1 MCKLMGEQQTNPKTG
16 NQRLS
21 FNLARKLN
29 CCVIVNLTLVN
40 DDDTIY
46 NNNTHCWCWI
56 LTAIGIVHV

>member
-46 NNNTHCWCWI
+46 NNNTHCW
-56 LTAIGIVHV
+56 